1 MTKLPDGWV
10 TVPLEEI
17 GSWGSGGTP
26 KRTDSRFYSNGIIP
40 WLVIGDLNDGVVTH
54 AQTYIT
60 EEGLINS
67 SAKLLPPNTLL
78 FAMYGSIGK
87 LGITGIECATN
98 QAIAFCIPDQE
109 IIELRYLFHAL
120 KYSKDELT
128 AQGQGVAQKNIS
140 QTILRAHQIRV
151 APRKE
156 QNLISNKLNGLLARV
171 DACRDRLDRVPRLL
185 NRFRQAVLA
194 AAISGELTKDWR
206 TEINRSLDSW
216 QIKHGSDAFSFI
228 TSGSRG
234 WAAYYTDRGAK
245 FLRVGNLNHNTI
257 DLDLRELQHVNPPS
271 GAEGERTRIQ
281 VGDILISITADV
293 GMVAFV
299 GEDIG
304 EAYINQHLCLARQT
318 GEYSGAYLAYYLAS
332 PLGGLGQ
339 LTQMQRGVTKAGLT
353 LRDIRSVKLL
363 IPELDEQDEIVR
375 RIESL
380 FSYANLVEVRYHNAL
395 MQVER
400 LIPLLL
406 QKAFHGE
413 LVPQDPNDE
422 PATILLERIRAEQ
435 LAKPKRVVVNRKPKM
450 PKMTEESVKEV
461 IRQLPTETLSFDELR
476 EKISGDYDLFKDI
489 LFILLSEAEP
499 SLMQVFDQEAKAMRF
514 VKGDK

>member
-1 MTKLPDGWV
+1 
-10 TVPLEEI
+10 
-17 GSWGSGGTP
+17 
-26 KRTDSRFYSNGIIP
+26 
-40 WLVIGDLNDGVVTH
+40 
-54 AQTYIT
+54 
-60 EEGLINS
+60 
-67 SAKLLPPNTLL
+67 
-78 FAMYGSIGK
+78 
-87 LGITGIECATN
+87 
-98 QAIAFCIPDQE
+98 
-109 IIELRYLFHAL
+109 
-120 KYSKDELT
+120 
-128 AQGQGVAQKNIS
+128 
-140 QTILRAHQIRV
+140 
-151 APRKE
+151 
-156 QNLISNKLNGLLARV
+156 
-171 DACRDRLDRVPRLL
+171 
-185 NRFRQAVLA
+185 
-194 AAISGELTKDWR
+194 
-206 TEINRSLDSW
+206 
-216 QIKHGSDAFSFI
+216 
-228 TSGSRG
+228 
-234 WAAYYTDRGAK
+234 
-245 FLRVGNLNHNTI
+245 
-257 DLDLRELQHVNPPS
+257 
-271 GAEGERTRIQ
+271 
-281 VGDILISITADV
+281 
-293 GMVAFV
+293 
-299 GEDIG
+299 
-304 EAYINQHLCLARQT
+304 
-318 GEYSGAYLAYYLAS
+318 
-332 PLGGLGQ
+332 
-339 LTQMQRGVTKAGLT
+339 MQRGVTKAGLT